1 MFSFLMGALLL
12 RSAAV
17 YVRHG
22 RSIVLYSNARL
33 ENAIQGRVEYARW
46 LTLRL
51 SAWDLFSFALLY
63 LLLFTSTSNI
73 FFLGGALSCSV
84 TAAQHWN
91 MARQAK
97 REKPLGA

>member
-1 MFSFLMGALLL
+1 MGALLL

-73 FFLGGALSCSV
+73 FFLGGALACSV